1 MAGGYINHPVIDSTG
16 LAGGWDFVLSWTD
29 RGTFDNARRNRDPG
43 QPGDVATATD
53 PNGSLSVFEAIEKQL
68 GLKLELQKHPMQVLV
83 IDHVETKP
91 TDN

>member
-1 MAGGYINHPVIDSTG
+1 
-16 LAGGWDFVLSWTD
+16 
-29 RGTFDNARRNRDPG
+29 
-43 QPGDVATATD
+43 VATATD